1 MDGATPEHEAVVPRV
16 VVAVE
21 WIEVRPRFVLYS
33 SFDDAI
39 IGSLNSKYART
50 TTTTYS
56 IWEKNVL
63 GMSTYDFFSTYRR
76 NS

>member
-56 IWEKNVL
+56 IWGKTSLEYL
-63 GMSTYDFFSTYRR
+63 PMIFFSTYRR